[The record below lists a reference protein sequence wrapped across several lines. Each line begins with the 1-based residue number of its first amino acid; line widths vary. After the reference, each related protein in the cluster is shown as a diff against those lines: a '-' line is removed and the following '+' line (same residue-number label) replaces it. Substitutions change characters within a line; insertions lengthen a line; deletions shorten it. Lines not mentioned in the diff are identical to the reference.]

1 MFDYILFVQEIL
13 LENKPFYVRNA
24 KMAEKGEL
32 YDVIFLN
39 WFRGYLDQNE
49 DYQKSSHVY
58 LHKENK
64 EVQ

>member
-39 WFRGYLDQNE
+39 
-49 DYQKSSHVY
+49 
-58 LHKENK
+58 
-64 EVQ
+64 

>member
-58 LHKENK
+58 LYKENK